1 MEGQCFWLADVVFNA
16 GDKTVTRSIVIG
28 TLKKHKPHMVRWESN
43 NGGDEYGGIVDEKL
57 RQDGVKVNMS
67 YKKAPTNQSK
77 LSRII
82 QFAPDIKKLYFV
94 DEKHRS
100 SEYEKFMR
108 ERTLFTVS
116 GKNLHDDA
124 PDACAML
131 VDFITG
137 GIKMVTVGRRPF

>member
-1 MEGQCFWLADVVFNA
+1 MVFNA
-16 GDKTVTRSIVIG
+16 GDKTVTRPLVIG
-28 TLKKHKPHMVRWESN
+28 TLTKHHPHMVRWESN
-43 NGGDEYGGIVDEKL
+43 NGGDEYGGIVDERL
-57 RQDGVKVNMS
+57 RADGIRINMS

-82 QFAPDIKKLYFV
+82 QFAPDIKKFYFI
-94 DEKHRS
+94 DSKHRS

-108 ERTLFTVS
+108 ELTLFTVS

-131 VDFITG
+131 VDFLTG
-137 GIKMVTVGRRPF
+137 GIKTVTVARRPF